1 MKELAFLGVWEKTWD
16 VPCLDFWDCV
26 VEPDSL
32 NSLIFL
38 SHQDICK
45 VLSCHVQPADKS
57 SCTRLLVPLLDGTEC
72 GINKVRRLPPGV
84 GVGAVGLRQKSSVSV
99 WKVAGTHCPLARE
112 LKPVLNWY
120 RYVLILVFPSCL
132 YLWSCFAVLQPDT

>member
-1 MKELAFLGVWEKTWD
+1 MKELALLGVCEKTWD
-16 VPCLDFWDCV
+16 MHYLDFWGCCV
-26 VEPDSL
+26 VEPD
-32 NSLIFL
+32 SLIFL

-84 GVGAVGLRQKSSVSV
+84 AVGAVELRQQSFVSV
-99 WKVAGTHCPLARE
+99 WKVPGTCCPLARE
-112 LKPVLNWY
+112 LKPVMNWY
-120 RYVLILVFPSCL
+120 HYVLIMLFPPCL
-132 YLWSCFAVLQPDT
+132 YLWSCFAVL

>member
-1 MKELAFLGVWEKTWD
+1 MKELALLGVCEKTWD
-16 VPCLDFWDCV
+16 MHYLDFWGCCV
-26 VEPDSL
+26 VEPD
-32 NSLIFL
+32 SLIFL

-84 GVGAVGLRQKSSVSV
+84 AVGAVELRQQSFVSV
-99 WKVAGTHCPLARE
+99 WTVPGTRCPLARE
-112 LKPVLNWY
+112 LKPVINWY
-120 RYVLILVFPSCL
+120 HYVLLFPLCL
-132 YLWSCFAVLQPDT
+132 YLWSCFAVL